1 MVEPIVP
8 DAWFADPDVHDART
22 ARARGLTRSGR
33 RWIKFPTGRTTIDE
47 QGRTI
52 PGGKGRFVSI
62 EDYERTLRPALVG
75 SMPAADTAGWSRLDA
90 VRARVCRPRG
100 GPECARLL
108 PRAGSPPDLAQVI
121 DPYRE
126 GDGPVVFNFDWSF
139 NHYPRAYER
148 PGPTVGIY
156 RLRAGRCGTKAPDF
170 RSVAWLQGDSGA
182 PSRIGATEL
191 LTERDTRHM
200 RRAIELAELGRG
212 HTRPNP
218 LVGAVIARDDQ
229 VLGEATMPRTAAIT
243 RRWLRWPRVRSTRS
257 GRPCT

>member
-1 MVEPIVP
+1 MRSWPRPRARVALGATLVTALLAQGLFYSVHSDRVLSHDDTRNLARAWMVENIAPGSKVVVEPIVP

-52 PGGKGRFVSI
+52 PGGKGASSAS
-62 EDYERTLRPALVG
+62 RTTSARCARPWWGPCPRRILLG
-75 SMPAADTAGWSRLDA
+75 GLGLDA

-148 PGPTVGIY
+148 SGPTVGIY
-156 RLRAGRCGTKAPDF
+156 RLRAGRCGTAPLIPF
-170 RSVAWLQGDSGA
+170 RFRRMVAG
-182 PSRIGATEL
+182 
-191 LTERDTRHM
+191 
-200 RRAIELAELGRG
+200 
-212 HTRPNP
+212 
-218 LVGAVIARDDQ
+218 
-229 VLGEATMPRTAAIT
+229 
-243 RRWLRWPRVRSTRS
+243 
-257 GRPCT
+257 